1 MGGRRECQ
9 QRRAWGRQCDPLC
22 VCVVCVYW
30 VGGSCVAVPAWACLP
45 FSLVGRAGRGA
56 PPSPA
61 RKELLLRQLQGF
73 FHRLA
78 SAALGVVVCVCLC
91 VSLHCVCVFRGG
103 GCAATGGEG

>member
-1 MGGRRECQ
+1 M
-9 QRRAWGRQCDPLC
+9 
-22 VCVVCVYW
+22 
-30 VGGSCVAVPAWACLP
+30 AVPAWACLP

-78 SAALGVVVCVCLC
+78 SAALGVVCV
-91 VSLHCVCVFRGG
+91 CVCVFPCIVCVFFGAGAALPPVGKDDSGVHHGVLPERGSQG
-103 GCAATGGEG
+103 SPADQR